1 MNFDAIG
8 LKKSFSFFCF
18 FKCNVCKYL
27 IYLVLGEKSCETV
40 FFFGVVLK
48 NTLKRPSET
57 K

>member
-8 LKKSFSFFCF
+8 LKKSFFVLF

-27 IYLVLGEKSCETV
+27 IYLVWGEKSCETV